1 MGLDSLFN
9 CLLILGIVIS
19 SPLFISVGSLLTIP
33 ASVVSD
39 WLLHGT
45 VLPLLSYLGMA
56 AIIVGFLLLTL
67 SEFLH
72 FKLRKHD
79 HDKDK
84 GPCAHL
90 VPSIY

>member
-1 MGLDSLFN
+1 MGLDALFN

-45 VLPLLSYLGMA
+45 VLPILSYMGML
-56 AIIVGFLLLTL
+56 AIVVGFLLLTL
-67 SEFLH
+67 SELLH
-72 FKLRKHD
+72 FKFRKHD
-79 HDKDK
+79 HDKNK
-84 GPCAHL
+84 GACDHL
-90 VPSIY
+90 VPSLY